1 MFYFFEQTNELLV
14 LKQWKAAF
22 YRSISPL
29 LGWLRKKYL
38 VPCDRSSFLRTPRS
52 SGVFL
57 YIMVVG
63 LSGVQFG
70 L

>member
-22 YRSISPL
+22 YRSISPH
-29 LGWLRKKYL
+29 LGCLRKKYL
-38 VPCDRSSFLRTPRS
+38 VPCDRSSFLRIPRS
-52 SGVFL
+52 SGIFL